1 MCIPD
6 PCLYRHVLFRVIPQR
21 TLRIVVFGKERMM
34 EGRTVE
40 IYFSDLKESAQT
52 EVLEAAGL
60 SSIKETNWDILPL
73 FELYFEEEND

>member
-1 MCIPD
+1 
-6 PCLYRHVLFRVIPQR
+6 
-21 TLRIVVFGKERMM
+21 M

-40 IYFSDLKESAQT
+40 IYFSDLKESAQA